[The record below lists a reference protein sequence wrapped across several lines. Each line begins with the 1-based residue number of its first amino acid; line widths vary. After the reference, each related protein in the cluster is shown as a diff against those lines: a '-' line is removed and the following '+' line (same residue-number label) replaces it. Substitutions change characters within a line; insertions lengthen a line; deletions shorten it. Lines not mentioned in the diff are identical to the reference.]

1 MKLKKILEK
10 IEYTLVKGNEEV
22 EIIDLA
28 YDSRVV
34 SDGYLFVAIV
44 GNNADGH
51 DYIESA
57 IKNGAKAIIVSKN
70 IEVDSDIT
78 LVKVEDT
85 SKILSRLSMN
95 LFDNPHKKMTTIAI
109 TGTKGKTT
117 TSFMIK
123 KIIEETG
130 SKCGVIGTT
139 GIYIGDKY
147 YPNKNTT
154 PLSYDTLKY
163 MNEMVND
170 NIAYVVMEV
179 SSQAL
184 KYDRVNDIIFDY
196 GVFTNLTHDHIG
208 EFEHT
213 DMDDYVSSKA
223 KLFKQCVNGIFNL
236 DDKYFFNMVDC
247 GESSINTYGYGEKAD
262 LKVKSMEL
270 YREGS
275 SIGINLELDG
285 IIKDKFK
292 ISTPGKFS
300 SYNAMSAILTC
311 HLIGINIDCM
321 KKALSNFS
329 VKGRVEP
336 VWVSDKFT
344 LLIDYAHNGVSTESI
359 LTTIREYKP
368 KRIVTIFGCGGN
380 RSRDRRYEMGEIAGK
395 YSEYCIITE
404 DNNRYEEFED
414 IANDIL
420 VGMNKTDCK
429 YTMISDRKEAIK
441 YAIETGQEG
450 DIIMLIGKGHED
462 YKEVKG
468 VRYPFDERIIIKE
481 ILEEINDNK

>member
-1 MKLKKILEK
+1 MKLNKLLEK
-10 IEYTLVKGNEEV
+10 IDYKLLKGSVDVLVC
-22 EIIDLA
+22 DLA
-28 YDSRVV
+28 YDSRCVK
-34 SDGYLFVAIV
+34 DNYAFLCIV
-44 GNNADGH
+44 GNNVDGH
-51 DYIESA
+51 DYIDSA
-57 IKNGAKAIIVSKN
+57 IDNGAKVIIVSREV
-70 IEVDSDIT
+70 EVDSDVTVI
-78 LVKVEDT
+78 LVDDT

-117 TSFMIK
+117 TSFMIRN
-123 KIIEETG
+123 IIENSG

-163 MNEMVND
+163 MNEMVMD
-170 NIAYVVMEV
+170 GIKYVVMEV

-213 DMDDYVSSKA
+213 DMDDYISSKA
-223 KLFKQCVNGIFNL
+223 KLFKQCVHGVFNL
-236 DDKYFFNMVDC
+236 DDEHFFEMVDM
-247 GESSINTYGYGEKAD
+247 GESSINTYGYNEKAD
-262 LKVKSMEL
+262 LRATGMKL
-270 YREGS
+270 YRDGS
-275 SIGINLELDG
+275 KIGIDLELDG
-285 IIKDKFK
+285 LIQDKFR

-311 HLIGINIDCM
+311 YLMGIDVKYI
-321 KKALSNFS
+321 KSSLEAFS

-336 VWVSDKFT
+336 VNVSDDFT

-359 LTTIREYKP
+359 LTTIRDYNP

-380 RSRDRRYEMGEIAGK
+380 RSRDRRYEMGECAGK
-395 YSEYCIITE
+395 YSDFCIITE

-414 IANDIL
+414 IAKDIL
-420 VGMNKTDCK
+420 VGISKTDCE
-429 YTMISDRKEAIK
+429 YIMISDRKEAIK
-441 YAIETGQEG
+441 YAIENGQKG

-462 YKEVKG
+462 YKEIKG
-468 VRYPFDERIIIKE
+468 IRYPFDERVIIKE
-481 ILEEINDNK
+481 ILEELKLK